1 MVIVHINLCISKVID
16 MIDIIRGDPKKVYWR
31 FINHQQPRIQ
41 VRILTIYYWADPIPL
56 IY

>member
-1 MVIVHINLCISKVID
+1 MVIVHINLCISRVID